1 MKDKKTVLITGCSSG
16 IGYATCLVFARNNF
30 MTYGS
35 VRDIS
40 KAEKIQEI
48 TNSEKLPLKIVRLDV
63 NDGDSIRIAIQRIVS
78 DSGRIDVLIN
88 NAGYGMFGPI
98 EEISIE
104 DIKKQFETNFFGTI
118 RLIKAIVP
126 IMRKQRNGT
135 IVNISS
141 MVGRFGVPLNSAYVS
156 SKFALE
162 GLTESI
168 SFELEEF
175 GIKVILVEPGVV
187 KTNFFQNL
195 KIKGTDAKSPYYKL
209 MDKRI
214 TFLKTAMKNSLSSSD
229 QVANTILH
237 AVNSRD
243 PDLRYVIGN
252 DATNSIHMR
261 NSSRQTIHEMDQGC
275 YVLRRGICK
284 IKVSSN

>member
-1 MKDKKTVLITGCSSG
+1 MKDKKTVLVTGCSSG

-30 MTYGS
+30 VTYGS
-35 VRDIS
+35 VRDLS
-40 KAEKIQEI
+40 KAGRIQEI
-48 TNSEKLPLKIVRLDV
+48 TNKEKLPLKIIRLDV
-63 NDGDSIRIAIQRIVS
+63 NEDETIRIAIQKIIA
-78 DSGRIDVLIN
+78 DSGRIDILIN

-98 EEISIE
+98 EEISIKE
-104 DIKKQFETNFFGTI
+104 IKEQFETNFFGTI

-141 MVGRFGVPLNSAYVS
+141 MVGRFGVPLNAAYVS

-162 GLTESI
+162 GLSESI
-168 SFELEEF
+168 SFELDEF
-175 GIKVILVEPGVV
+175 GIKVILVEPGVIQ
-187 KTNFFQNL
+187 TDFFQNL
-195 KIKGTDAKSPYYKL
+195 KIKGNDTKSPYYKL

-214 TFLKTAMKNSLSSSD
+214 AFLKAAMKNSVSSSD

-243 PDLRYVIGN
+243 PDMRYIIGN

-261 NSSRQTIHEMDQGC
+261 NSLSDREFM
-275 YVLRRGICK
+275 K
-284 IKVSSN
+284 WIKDGMFHGKGFAR